1 LTAVHHETNCLFFS
15 REALDTC
22 ETMCYDAIWW
32 VGAAGKEGIMRKK
45 TATFIRSL
53 VGAYG
58 KPYPIVEVPGCE
70 PPGLLGD
77 FGHFVNASGELIR
90 YPNAYRRGW
99 GKPIYVASTVRIEVG
114 ALWVRALEHLGLDCP
129 LGIVA
134 DYALDSEG
142 VTS

>member
-1 LTAVHHETNCLFFS
+1 MWSN
-15 REALDTC
+15 
-22 ETMCYDAIWW
+22 AIWW
-32 VGAAGKEGIMRKK
+32 VVAAGKEGTMKKK
-45 TATFIRSL
+45 TATCIRSL

-58 KPYPIVEVPGCE
+58 KRYPLVEVPGSRPPTLAGE
-70 PPGLLGD
+70 PGYYVNN
-77 FGHFVNASGELIR
+77 FGERIR

-99 GKPIYVASTVRIEVG
+99 GKPNYVASTVRIEVG

-142 VTS
+142 VAR